1 MNYFKR
7 PFLRFVLHFQ
17 EVVSNY
23 IFVIKEWRQL
33 KTRVCS
39 KFVVYTHLWLASHK
53 CHKMTSK
60 LTNFKLYKVSLK
72 ERISR
77 VLWNC
82 AAL

>member
-23 IFVIKEWRQL
+23 VFVIKEWRQL

-39 KFVVYTHLWLASHK
+39 KICRVH
-53 CHKMTSK
+53 TSM
-60 LTNFKLYKVSLK
+60 VS
-72 ERISR
+72 
-77 VLWNC
+77 
-82 AAL
+82 